1 VAVPGV
7 RRVHFWIV
15 CAALAVVGCE
25 GRFRLPHRGPATYD
39 ETTFAKKKIVA
50 FSIPA
55 PTPASGGMPA
65 ETVIGQV
72 RTYRLREGETLLDV
86 ARYHDLGYNEIIE
99 ANPGVDPWTPPEGTT
114 IVLPTAWVVPCCT
127 FNGLVLNIP
136 EMRLYFYRPDPRDA
150 KRLLVVTHPVGIG
163 RATWRTPRGQF
174 TVRGKTT
181 DPVWVIPD
189 SIRKERLEDKNDTR
203 ASIRGGD
210 PENPLGRY
218 RLELTIPRYAIHGTN
233 QPWGIGRL
241 VSHGCIQLYP
251 EDIHRLFPLV
261 DVGTP
266 VEFTYQPLKAGTR
279 DGAVY
284 VEVHPDI
291 YKFAPTTL
299 ASARATLA
307 RRKLPAAVDPKS
319 LEAALSE
326 SRGVPVA
333 LVPARR
339 QARRFG
345 RPGSDS
351 PLAAA
356 SPASPSSGRR

>member
-1 VAVPGV
+1 MRGA
-7 RRVHFWIV
+7 RRANFWIAW
-15 CAALAVVGCE
+15 AALVVVGCE
-25 GRFRLPHRGPATYD
+25 GGFRIIPHPGTVTYD
-39 ETTFAKKKIVA
+39 ETTFARKKIIT

-55 PTPASGGMPA
+55 PGAVPAD
-65 ETVIGQV
+65 TVIGQV
-72 RTYRLREGETLLDV
+72 RTYRLREGEMLLDV
-86 ARYHDLGYNEIIE
+86 ARYHDLGYNEITE
-99 ANPGVDPWTPPEGTT
+99 ANPGVDPWTPPAGTT

-127 FNGLVLNIP
+127 FEGLVLNIP
-136 EMRLYFYRPDPRDA
+136 EMRLYFYRPDPRDP

-163 RATWRTPRGQF
+163 RETWRTPRGRF

-189 SIRKERLEDKNDTR
+189 SIRKERLEDKNDKR
-203 ASIRGGD
+203 KWIRGGD

-241 VSHGCIQLYP
+241 VSHGCVQLYP
-251 EDIHRLFPLV
+251 EDMHRLFALV

-284 VEVHPDI
+284 VEVHSDI
-291 YKFAPTTL
+291 YKYAPTTL
-299 ASARATLA
+299 ATARATLA
-307 RRKLPAAVDPKS
+307 RRKLSAAADPKS

-326 SRGVPVA
+326 SRGLPVP
-333 LVPARR
+333 LVSARR
-339 QARRFG
+339 QGQHSG
-345 RPGSDS
+345 RPGYDW
-351 PLAAA
+351 PLGAAWSA
-356 SPASPSSGRR
+356 SSKRK